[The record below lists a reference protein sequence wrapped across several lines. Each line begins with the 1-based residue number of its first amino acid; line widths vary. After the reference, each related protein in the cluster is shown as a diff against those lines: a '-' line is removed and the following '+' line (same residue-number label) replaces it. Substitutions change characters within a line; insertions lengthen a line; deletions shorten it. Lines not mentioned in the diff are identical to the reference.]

1 MHVAPAMHADQHDV
15 ITRDDTCCWCVEGIV
30 ICTNGTQTLQQSAP
44 DQHEGQ
50 ATRGVLTQDE
60 ACIHTAELL
69 TLVCNELMND
79 AANCK
84 MQLHQACLLTF
95 SMVDG

>member
-1 MHVAPAMHADQHDV
+1 MRAEQHDV
-15 ITRDDTCCWCVEGIV
+15 VIRDDTYCWRVEGIV
-30 ICTNGTQTLQQSAP
+30 ICTNGTQTWQQSA

-60 ACIHTAELL
+60 TCIHTAELF

-84 MQLHQACLLTF
+84 MRLHQACLLTF